1 MDVRFRILADTMDVV
16 LGSLKMN
23 RKFHANLKIDTWP
36 RQNDMVTETLIEQVQ
51 FCVKEDLYR
60 QAVMKLKEHG
70 PRKYVSKPYAPPS
83 LSLYYL
89 RSYGYRKRLTISSFH
104 FFLQHP

>member
-1 MDVRFRILADTMDVV
+1 MDVRFRILADVV

-51 FCVKEDLYR
+51 FCIKEDPYR
-60 QAVMKLKEHG
+60 
-70 PRKYVSKPYAPPS
+70 
-83 LSLYYL
+83 
-89 RSYGYRKRLTISSFH
+89 
-104 FFLQHP
+104 